1 MTRKILL
8 DTNLIIAAFD
18 GNNPEAK
25 NQLAGLLNDEN
36 VAFAI
41 SPLIR
46 YEVLRGVSFDDNERY
61 EYLEAILNLN
71 EFEEFEISRDIATLS
86 SHLFRFSQS
95 KKEDGKDALVNK
107 RSFDVFHLA
116 TAKCYGLELC
126 SNDGDLGKL
135 ENLYQEWL
143 SSNQNDTSDY

>member
-1 MTRKILL
+1 MTRKRLL

-18 GNNPEAK
+18 NKDPEAIA
-25 NQLAGLLNDEN
+25 QLTSLLNDGN
-36 VAFAI
+36 TAFAI

-46 YEVLRGVSFDDNERY
+46 YEVLRGVSFADNERY
-61 EYLEAILNLN
+61 EHLKTILNV
-71 EFEEFEISRDIATLS
+71 FEEFEISRDIATLS

-95 KKEDGKDALVNK
+95 KKEDGKNALVNK

-116 TAKCYGLELC
+116 TAKCNELELC

-143 SSNQNDTSDY
+143 SSNQNDTLDY

>member
-1 MTRKILL
+1 MMRKILL

-46 YEVLRGVSFDDNERY
+46 YEVLRGVFFSDNEKY
-61 EYLEAILNLN
+61 DYLKAILNG
-71 EFEEFEISRDIATLS
+71 FEEFDISRDIAALS

-95 KKEDGKDALVNK
+95 KKEDGKNALVNK

-116 TAKCYGLELC
+116 TAKCNELELC
-126 SNDGDLGKL
+126 SNDGDLSKL
-135 ENLYQEWL
+135 ENLYQEWQ
-143 SSNQNDTSDY
+143 SSNQNDTPDY

>member
-18 GNNPEAK
+18 NKDSKAIV
-25 NQLAGLLNDEN
+25 QLTNLLSDEG

-46 YEVLRGVSFDDNERY
+46 YEVLRGVSFSNNENY
-61 EYLEAILNLN
+61 DSLKSILNG
-71 EFEEFEISRDIATLS
+71 FEEFDISRDIATLS
-86 SHLFRFSQS
+86 SDLFRFSQS
-95 KKEDGKDALVNK
+95 KKGDGKNALVNK

-116 TAKCYGLELC
+116 TAKCNELELC

-135 ENLYQEWL
+135 ENLYQEWR
-143 SSNQNDTSDY
+143 SSNQNDTPDY

>member
-18 GNNPEAK
+18 SKDPKAIV
-25 NQLAGLLNDEN
+25 QLTDLLNDEN

-46 YEVLRGVSFDDNERY
+46 YEVLRGVSFSNNENY
-61 EYLEAILNLN
+61 DSLKSILNG
-71 EFEEFEISRDIATLS
+71 FEEFDISRDIATLS

-95 KKEDGKDALVNK
+95 KKEDGKNALVNK

-116 TAKCYGLELC
+116 TAKCNELELC

-143 SSNQNDTSDY
+143 SSNQNDTPDC

>member
-18 GNNPEAK
+18 GNKPEAK
-25 NQLAGLLNDEN
+25 NQLADLLNDEN

-46 YEVLRGVSFDDNERY
+46 YEVLRGVFFSDNEKY
-61 EYLEAILNLN
+61 DHLKTILNG
-71 EFEEFEISRDIATLS
+71 FEEFDISRDIATLS

-95 KKEDGKDALVNK
+95 KKEDGKNALVNK

-116 TAKCYGLELC
+116 TAKCNELELC

-143 SSNQNDTSDY
+143 SSNQNDTPNY